1 MSVSLFSEAF
11 QSEIEAV
18 RKDRWLFALVFWL
31 PPVLSLFMLLI
42 FVAGQPLNLPVGVVD
57 LDQSS
62 LSRKV
67 ERYLEASPAL
77 NVTRHYSSI
86 KEGKADISDA
96 GIYALVVIPA
106 NLSRDVMRGEAP
118 SISTFFNAQYLLIAK
133 AIRTALIQIEIT
145 LAVELDVG
153 KTLVKTPVIKAAL
166 ATSMPVRSQIS
177 ALYNLNMNYAT
188 FLVPALLAALFQL
201 LVICVTILSLG
212 KRSKQSGSERSE
224 KLAVRLASRSFLYTC
239 VFSIHI
245 LVSLVFLYGA
255 LDWPH
260 QLSLGG
266 LLPLVI
272 LFVIACQ
279 LLGAFFYVLTFDLVR
294 SLSLAGAFSAPAF
307 AFLGVTFPASD
318 MTVFAQFWR
327 DLMPAAHYLN
337 GFLNQVSYA
346 AGAAHSLK
354 PGLVMLAFA
363 ILIPVIIF
371 RFKDQQVGVG

>member
-1 MSVSLFSEAF
+1 MLALRSELAA
-11 QSEIEAV
+11 I
-18 RKDRWLFALVFWL
+18 RKDRWLFALLFWL

-42 FVAGQPLNLPVGVVD
+42 FSAGQPLDLPVGVVD

-62 LSRKV
+62 LSRKIV
-67 ERYLEASPAL
+67 RYLDASPAL
-77 NVTRHYSSI
+77 NISRHYSSI
-86 KEGKADISDA
+86 AEGKADISDA

-106 NLSRDVMRGEAP
+106 NLSRDVMRAEAP
-118 SISTFFNAQYLLIAK
+118 SISVFFNAQYLLIAK
-133 AIRTALIQIEIT
+133 AIRSALIEIEAT

-153 KTLVKTPVIKAAL
+153 RTLVRTPVIKAAL
-166 ATSMPVRSQIS
+166 AISMPVRAQIS

-201 LVICVTILSLG
+201 LIICVTILSLG
-212 KRSKQSGSERSE
+212 RKDKQNQSSGAAD
-224 KLAVRLASRSFLYTC
+224 LAIQLGSRSFLYTC

-245 LVSLVFLYGA
+245 LVSLAFLYGT

-346 AGAAHSLK
+346 AGSAHSLK
-354 PGLVMLAFA
+354 PALLMLTFA
-363 ILIPVIIF
+363 VLIPVMVY
-371 RFKDQQVGVG
+371 RFKDRQAGGV

>member
-1 MSVSLFSEAF
+1 VRLFSKALGF
-11 QSEIEAV
+11 EIKAV

-31 PPVLSLFMLLI
+31 PPVVSLFLLLI
-42 FVAGQPLNLPVGVVD
+42 FDVGQPLNLPIGVVD

-67 ERYLEASPAL
+67 ERYLDASPGL
-77 NVTRHYSSI
+77 NITRHYSSI
-86 KEGKADISDA
+86 TEGKADISDA
-96 GIYALVVIPA
+96 GVYALVVIPA
-106 NLSRDVMRGEAP
+106 NLSRDAMRGEAP

-133 AIRTALIQIEIT
+133 AIRSALIEIETT

-153 KTLVKTPVIKAAL
+153 RTLVNTPVIKAAL

-177 ALYNLNMNYAT
+177 ALYNQNMNYAT

-201 LVICVTILSLG
+201 LIICVTILSLG
-212 KRSKQSGSERSE
+212 KKDVQSDSLRPA
-224 KLAVRLASRSFLYTC
+224 KLAIRLAGRSFLYTC

-245 LVSLVFLYGA
+245 LVSLAFLYGA

-266 LLPLVI
+266 LLPLVL

-279 LLGAFFYVLTFDLVR
+279 FMGAFFYVLTFDLVR

-318 MTVFAQFWR
+318 MSVFAQFWR
-327 DLMPAAHYLN
+327 GLMPAAYYLE

-346 AGAAHSLK
+346 AGSAHTLM

-363 ILIPVIIF
+363 VLMPVIVY
-371 RFKDQQVGVG
+371 RFKDQQNGAM

>member
-1 MSVSLFSEAF
+1 VSLFSKAF
-11 QSEIEAV
+11 QTELRVV

-42 FVAGQPLNLPVGVVD
+42 FSAGQPTNLSVGVVD

-86 KEGKADISDA
+86 AEGKADISDA

-106 NLSRDVMRGEAP
+106 NLSRDMMRGEAP

-133 AIRTALIQIEIT
+133 AIRSALIQIEIT

-153 KTLVKTPVIKAAL
+153 RTLVKTPVTKAAL
-166 ATSMPVRSQIS
+166 AKSMPVRSQIS

-212 KRSKQSGSERSE
+212 RRSKQSDSQRPEGTGI
-224 KLAVRLASRSFLYTC
+224 RLASRSFLYTC

-245 LVSLVFLYGA
+245 LVALAFLYGV
-255 LDWPH
+255 LGWPH

-354 PGLVMLAFA
+354 PGLLMLAFT

-371 RFKDQQVGVG
+371 RIKDQQAGAE

>member
-1 MSVSLFSEAF
+1 MQALKSELA
-11 QSEIEAV
+11 AV
-18 RKDRWLFALVFWL
+18 RSDRWLLALVFWL
-31 PPVLSLFMLLI
+31 PPVLSLFLLLI
-42 FVAGQPLNLPVGVVD
+42 FSAGQPLNLPVGVVD

-67 ERYLEASPAL
+67 TRYLDASPAL
-77 NVTRHYSSI
+77 NITRHYSSI
-86 KEGKADISDA
+86 AQGKEDISDA
-96 GIYALVVIPA
+96 DIYALVVIPA

-118 SISTFFNAQYLLIAK
+118 AISAFFNAQYLLIAK
-133 AIRTALIQIEIT
+133 AIRSALIEIETT

-153 KTLVKTPVIKAAL
+153 RTLVHTPVIKAAL
-166 ATSMPVRSQIS
+166 ATSMPVRSQMS
-177 ALYNLNMNYAT
+177 ALYNLNLNYAT
-188 FLVPALLAALFQL
+188 FLVPALLAALFTL
-201 LVICVTILSLG
+201 LIICVTILSLG
-212 KRSKQSGSERSE
+212 KKDKHRVSSRPA
-224 KLAVRLASRSFLYTC
+224 KLAVELARRSLLYTC

-245 LVSLVFLYGA
+245 LLSLAFLYGT

-266 LLPLVI
+266 LLPLII
-272 LFVIACQ
+272 LFVMACQ
-279 LLGAFFYVLTFDLVR
+279 LMGAFFYVLTFDRVR

-346 AGAAHSLK
+346 AGAAHSLQ
-354 PGLVMLAFA
+354 PILVMLVFA
-363 ILIPVIIF
+363 VLIPVVVY
-371 RFKDQQVGVG
+371 RFKDQQDGAG